1 MKILDVVAL
10 VREDTQNGLH
20 RGQVG
25 TIIETIAPGLF
36 LVEFANL
43 NGEAYAFVDLSEGDL
58 LRLHHQ
64 PALKVA

>member
-1 MKILDVVAL
+1 MNVLDVVAL
-10 VREDTQNGLH
+10 VREDPQNGLH

-25 TIIETIAPGLF
+25 TIVETIAPGQY

-43 NGEAYAFVDLSEGDL
+43 NGEAYAFLGLPEHDL

-64 PALKVA
+64 PTLKVA

>member
-1 MKILDVVAL
+1 MKVLDVVAL
-10 VREDTQNGLH
+10 VREDTHNGLH

-25 TIIETIAPGLF
+25 TIVETIAPEQY

-43 NGEAYAFVDLSEGDL
+43 KGEAYAFLALSEHDL